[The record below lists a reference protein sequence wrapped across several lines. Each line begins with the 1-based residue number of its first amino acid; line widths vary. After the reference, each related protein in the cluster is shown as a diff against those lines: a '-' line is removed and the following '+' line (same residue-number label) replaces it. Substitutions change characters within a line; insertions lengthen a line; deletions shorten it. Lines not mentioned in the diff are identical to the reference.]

1 MKVIQKLD
9 KGNYLKSITDVYNLK
24 PEQVRHLLKKYGE
37 LYGKN

>member
-9 KGNYLKSITDVYNLK
+9 KGNYLK